1 MIRLF
6 VALSLPDALAE
17 RLAAMAGGVPEARWS
32 EARNLHITLRF
43 IGEVDEA
50 QAADIDAALLGVRAA
65 AFSLGLEGLGT
76 FGGRVAHTLWAGVE
90 RVPAL
95 FHLQERVEAA
105 MGRAGLVAEGRK
117 YTPHVTL
124 ARCKA
129 SPPGWVQDFT
139 LHHSPFRVDPF
150 AVDHF
155 HLYQSHL
162 GRSGPDYRRL
172 ADYPLDSK

>member
-6 VALSLPDALAE
+6 VALSLPDAVAD
-17 RLAAMAGGVPEARWS
+17 RLAAMAGGIPEARWS

-50 QAADIDAALLGVRAA
+50 QAADVDTALLGVRAA
-65 AFSLGLEGLGT
+65 AFALGLDGLGT
-76 FGGRVAHTLWAGVE
+76 FGGRVVHTLWAGVE
-90 RVPAL
+90 RAPAL
-95 FHLQERVEAA
+95 VHLQERVEAA
-105 MGRAGLVAEGRK
+105 MGRAGLVSEGRK

-129 SPPGWVQDFT
+129 SPPGRVQEFIA
-139 LHHSPFRVDPF
+139 HHSPFRVEPF
-150 AVDHF
+150 AVERF

-162 GRSGPDYRRL
+162 GRTGPEYQRL
-172 ADYPLDSK
+172 VDYPLDSK

>member
-6 VALSLPDALAE
+6 VALSLPDAVAD
-17 RLAAMAGGVPEARWS
+17 RLAGMAGGIPAARWA

-50 QAADIDAALLGVRAA
+50 QAADIDTALLGIHAA
-65 AFSLGLEGLGT
+65 AFDLGLEGLGT
-76 FGGRVAHTLWAGVE
+76 FGGRVAHTLWAGIP
-90 RVPAL
+90 RLHAL
-95 FHLQERVEAA
+95 LHLQERVEAA

-129 SPPGWVQDFT
+129 SPPGRVQDFIAR
-139 LHHSPFRVDPF
+139 HSPFRVEPF
-150 AVDHF
+150 AVERF

-162 GRSGPDYRRL
+162 GHNGPDYRRL